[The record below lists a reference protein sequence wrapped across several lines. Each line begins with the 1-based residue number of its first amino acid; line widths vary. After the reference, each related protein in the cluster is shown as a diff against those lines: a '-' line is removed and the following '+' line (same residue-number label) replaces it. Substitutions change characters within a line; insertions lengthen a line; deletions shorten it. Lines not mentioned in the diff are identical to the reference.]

1 MFTAFFIKLIKLLF
15 LLNGGPKQLT
25 LSVMTKEAI
34 GANPRVHIWIITPVF
49 DEEPGA
55 FAAS

>member
-34 GANPRVHIWIITPVF
+34 GANPRVHI
-49 DEEPGA
+49 
-55 FAAS
+55 